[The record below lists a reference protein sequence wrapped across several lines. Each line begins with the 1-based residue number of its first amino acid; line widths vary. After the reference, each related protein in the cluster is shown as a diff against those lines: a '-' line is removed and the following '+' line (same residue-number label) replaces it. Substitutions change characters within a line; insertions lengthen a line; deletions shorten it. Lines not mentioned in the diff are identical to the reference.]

1 MKHIILNNFWAK
13 VITLALAVATWF
25 YVFDLVNSDS
35 FSGKK
40 ETAEEIFARYNFIVK
55 EVPVKPVFYGKSPEG
70 YRVDFD
76 KVKVEPS
83 KMSIF
88 GPKDVIGQ
96 VEELRTDTINL
107 GEYTRSARLKLGV
120 HSDVKYLKLDDKAV
134 EVYVPV
140 ESLSAVSSE
149 EEK

>member
-13 VITLALAVATWF
+13 IITLALAVATWF

-35 FSGKK
+35 YSAKK

-55 EVPVKPVFYGKSPEG
+55 EVPVKPVFYGKSPDG
-70 YRVDFD
+70 YRVDYD
-76 KVKVEPS
+76 KVKVDPS

-88 GPKDVIGQ
+88 GPKSVIEQ

-120 HSDVKYLKLDDKAV
+120 HSDVKYLKLEDKAV
-134 EVYVPV
+134 DVYIPV
-140 ESLSAVSSE
+140 ESLNAATP
-149 EEK
+149 EEKK